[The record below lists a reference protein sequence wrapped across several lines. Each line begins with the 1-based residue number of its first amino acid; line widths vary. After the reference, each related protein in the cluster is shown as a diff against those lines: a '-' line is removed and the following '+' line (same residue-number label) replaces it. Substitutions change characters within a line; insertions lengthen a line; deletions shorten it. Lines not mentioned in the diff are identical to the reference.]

1 MSIIPRISVHILL
14 PDAIDRRFRRRVEK
28 LPGASWPAWGG
39 HITLV
44 PSFVPTCPPEQV
56 FDLVAQAVSGF
67 TAFSVRLT
75 EAVADEDV
83 TRPHFH
89 AVFIQLEDPE
99 SEDHQTLLR
108 LQQAINAA
116 LAPVRGETKPELD
129 AMAFRPHLT
138 LALGVG
144 DSEAVRLVNSLRSD
158 PLEAEFMVDAVWL
171 VLMWPDQAREPRT
184 DRIPIPLAKPPRPLD
199 ALPPG
204 TLGD

>member
-1 MSIIPRISVHILL
+1 MSMIPRISVHILL
-14 PDAIDRRFRRRVEK
+14 PESIDRRFRRRVEK

-67 TAFSVRLT
+67 KAFSVRLI

-99 SEDHQTLLR
+99 SEGHQTLAR
-108 LQQAINAA
+108 LQQAIGAA
-116 LAPVRGETKPELD
+116 LAPVRGDTKPELD
-129 AMAFRPHLT
+129 AIAFTPHLT

-144 DSEAVRLVNSLRSD
+144 DSEAEKLVNALRSD

-171 VLMWPDQAREPRT
+171 VLMWPDEARDPRT
-184 DRIPIPLAKPPRPLD
+184 DRIPIPLAKPSRPLD
-199 ALPPG
+199 TLPPG
-204 TLGD
+204 TLSD